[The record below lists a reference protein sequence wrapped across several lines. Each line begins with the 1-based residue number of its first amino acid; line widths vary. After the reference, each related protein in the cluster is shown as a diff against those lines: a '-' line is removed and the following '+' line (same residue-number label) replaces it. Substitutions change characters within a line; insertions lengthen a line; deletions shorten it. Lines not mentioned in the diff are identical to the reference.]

1 MISVPGLRWTDVGE
15 NMPRLA
21 RIADRAGVGSLSV
34 RAPKLTVDLA
44 GSYATLGAGDKA
56 VGTARTAPGA
66 DGAAF
71 AVDEPVGTE
80 PAGVV
85 HRRLAG
91 RAPAGRLVHLGV
103 APLQAAN
110 TATTFAA
117 GIGRLGDALAAA
129 GWTTAVIAN
138 ADAPASRV
146 SGGPGPPR
154 RPAATALM
162 TSSGTVG
169 GGRVDTGL
177 LRADPD
183 APFGVRLHAPTVIRT
198 VAETFRQR
206 SVVLV
211 EASDVIRA
219 DLERDATAPDRYA
232 ARRAAALR
240 GTDRLLHRLVG
251 RTDPTRD
258 AVLVVAP
265 TPASGP
271 PGLGV
276 AVLAA
281 PGRPPGLL
289 RSGTTQRA
297 GFVQMMDVGPTILHL
312 AGIDRPTSMR
322 GRPISVVADGRTG
335 PARRAALADVDAATR
350 FRAPLVSPVAW
361 AFIVVQLVLAAVVA
375 VTVTRPAAPGLG
387 RRAAG
392 ATPILASAALA
403 VIPAVYLA
411 RLVPFHRFAQGRLW
425 YWAFLVAAV
434 AVLTAVA
441 GALARGRPVDRLLF
455 GLGTVT
461 AVLLVDGLTG
471 SHLQFNSAL
480 GFSPEAAGR
489 FIGYGNAGF
498 AALTGGSLI
507 LAGLLTH
514 RVPRTG
520 TAIAAGVLLAVLAVD
535 ASPLWGAD
543 VGGALS
549 TAPAYGAAV
558 VLLSGRRLRPRTV
571 AALTGATLAL
581 IAVAMLIDLHRPP
594 GDRTHLGRLV
604 EQVGGEGMGE
614 LVRVVQRKLAMNLQS
629 LATSSWR
636 VLPPIALAVVAL
648 LALHPDRP
656 LARVLRRVPALRP
669 TLVAFAVLLVL
680 AWALNDT
687 GVQVPAIMLGML
699 LPVLAA
705 LHAPGE
711 EASAAVTRGGGP

>member
-1 MISVPGLRWTDVGE
+1 
-15 NMPRLA
+15 
-21 RIADRAGVGSLSV
+21 
-34 RAPKLTVDLA
+34 
-44 GSYATLGAGDKA
+44 
-56 VGTARTAPGA
+56 
-66 DGAAF
+66 
-71 AVDEPVGTE
+71 
-80 PAGVV
+80 
-85 HRRLAG
+85 
-91 RAPAGRLVHLGV
+91 
-103 APLQAAN
+103 
-110 TATTFAA
+110 
-117 GIGRLGDALAAA
+117 
-129 GWTTAVIAN
+129 
-138 ADAPASRV
+138 
-146 SGGPGPPR
+146 
-154 RPAATALM
+154 
-162 TSSGTVG
+162 
-169 GGRVDTGL
+169 
-177 LRADPD
+177 
-183 APFGVRLHAPTVIRT
+183 
-198 VAETFRQR
+198 
-206 SVVLV
+206 
-211 EASDVIRA
+211 
-219 DLERDATAPDRYA
+219 
-232 ARRAAALR
+232 
-240 GTDRLLHRLVG
+240 
-251 RTDPTRD
+251 
-258 AVLVVAP
+258 
-265 TPASGP
+265 
-271 PGLGV
+271 
-276 AVLAA
+276 
-281 PGRPPGLL
+281 
-289 RSGTTQRA
+289 
-297 GFVQMMDVGPTILHL
+297 
-312 AGIDRPTSMR
+312 
-322 GRPISVVADGRTG
+322 
-335 PARRAALADVDAATR
+335 
-350 FRAPLVSPVAW
+350 
-361 AFIVVQLVLAAVVA
+361 
-375 VTVTRPAAPGLG
+375 
-387 RRAAG
+387 
-392 ATPILASAALA
+392 
-403 VIPAVYLA
+403 
-411 RLVPFHRFAQGRLW
+411 
-425 YWAFLVAAV
+425 
-434 AVLTAVA
+434 
-441 GALARGRPVDRLLF
+441 
-455 GLGTVT
+455 VT

-507 LAGLLTH
+507 LAGLLTY

-543 VGGALS
+543 IGGALS

-680 AWALNDT
+680 GWALNDT